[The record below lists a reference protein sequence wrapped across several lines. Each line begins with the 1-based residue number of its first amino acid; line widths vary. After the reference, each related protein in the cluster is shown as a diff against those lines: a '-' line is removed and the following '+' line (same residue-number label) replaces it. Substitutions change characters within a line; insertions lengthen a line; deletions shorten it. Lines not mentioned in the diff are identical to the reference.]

1 MSAPFYSISVRFG
14 GGGSGE
20 GKLTGQKEWPLSFFL
35 VPGSLGEQ
43 IAQRLHTYPFRGT
56 HCVDWQ

>member
-1 MSAPFYSISVRFG
+1 MSVPFYSTSVRFG

-35 VPGSLGEQ
+35 GPQSVGEQ

-56 HCVDWQ
+56 QSVD